1 MARTLPTERH
11 LKIIEHVEA
20 PRSTFSRQ
28 RRVPMIRMRGDWL
41 EENGFV
47 AGEHIVVTVEQG
59 RIVLTLASEA

>member
-1 MARTLPTERH
+1 MAQAIPSEKQ

-20 PRSTFSRQ
+20 PRAAFAGG

-47 AGEHIVVTVEQG
+47 AGERVVVTVERG